1 MSRVEKISIGGA
13 KFGYD
18 YDYLNNSKIIDKNTV
33 CDILKTSISFG
44 IHTFDTAS
52 GYGVS
57 EQVIGDCIHMNNFK
71 KIKIVTKVGHE
82 LDKDFLIENSLKKL
96 KTKSVYAILFH
107 NFNNFIKNPSYYDEL
122 IIKKKEKIIEKI
134 GFSLYF
140 PEELEYLLNL
150 DIPLDLVQLP
160 FSIFDQRFESYFS
173 ELKKRGVE
181 IHTRST
187 FLHGLYFKKSHQLST
202 HFNKIKKQLDSL
214 KDLSELYNID
224 IAAICLKFSLQKK
237 DIDKVIIGVDNL
249 DNLRKNI
256 GFASS
261 ADMSIKITDE
271 LSRYSI
277 QDKNILFPHHW
288 IV

>member
-18 YDYLNNSKIIDKNTV
+18 YDYLNNSKILDKNTV
-33 CDILKTSISFG
+33 CDILKASLSFG
-44 IHTFDTAS
+44 IHTLDTAS

-57 EQVIGDCIHMNNFK
+57 EQVIGDCMYMNNFK
-71 KIKIVTKVGHE
+71 KMKIVTKVGHE

-96 KTKSVYAILFH
+96 KIKSVYAILFH
-107 NFNNFIKNPSYYDEL
+107 NFKNFKKNPSYYDKL
-122 IIKKKEKIIEKI
+122 IIKKKEKKIEKI

-187 FLHGLYFKKSHQLST
+187 FLHGLYFKKSHQLSA

-214 KDLSELYNID
+214 KELSDLYNID

-249 DNLRKNI
+249 DILSKNI

-261 ADMSIKITDE
+261 ADMSIKISDE

-277 QDKNILFPHHW
+277 QDKNILFPHNW

>member
-1 MSRVEKISIGGA
+1 MKQTTLGSLSN
-13 KFGYD
+13 
-18 YDYLNNSKIIDKNTV
+18 LS
-33 CDILKTSISFG
+33 
-44 IHTFDTAS
+44 
-52 GYGVS
+52 
-57 EQVIGDCIHMNNFK
+57 Q
-71 KIKIVTKVGHE
+71 
-82 LDKDFLIENSLKKL
+82 LKKL
-96 KTKSVYAILFH
+96 S
-107 NFNNFIKNPSYYDEL
+107 FNDLLCSNGVFYYDKL
-122 IIKKKEKIIEKI
+122 IIKKKEKKIEKI

-187 FLHGLYFKKSHQLST
+187 FLHGLYFKKSHQLSA

-214 KDLSELYNID
+214 KELSDLYNID

-249 DNLRKNI
+249 DILSKNI

-261 ADMSIKITDE
+261 ADMSIKISDE

-277 QDKNILFPHHW
+277 QDKNILFPHNW

>member
-18 YDYLNNSKIIDKNTV
+18 YDYLNNSKILDKNTV
-33 CDILKTSISFG
+33 CDILKASLSCG
-44 IHTFDTAS
+44 IHTLDTAS

-57 EQVIGDCIHMNNFK
+57 EQVIGDCMYMNNFK
-71 KIKIVTKVGHE
+71 KMKIVTKVGHE

-96 KTKSVYAILFH
+96 KIKSVYAILFH
-107 NFNNFIKNPSYYDEL
+107 NFKNFKKNPSYYDKL
-122 IIKKKEKIIEKI
+122 IIKKKEKKIEKI

-187 FLHGLYFKKSHQLST
+187 FLHGLYFKKSHQLSA

-214 KDLSELYNID
+214 KELSDLYNID

-249 DNLRKNI
+249 DILSKNI

-261 ADMSIKITDE
+261 ADMSIKISDE

-277 QDKNILFPHHW
+277 QDKNILFPHNW

>member
-18 YDYLNNSKIIDKNTV
+18 YDILNNSKMLDKNTV
-33 CDILKTSISFG
+33 CDILKASLSYG
-44 IHTFDTAS
+44 IHTLDTAS

-57 EQVIGDCIHMNNFK
+57 EQVIGDCKHMNNFK
-71 KIKIVTKVGHE
+71 KMKIVTKVGHE
-82 LDKDFLIENSLKKL
+82 LDKDFLIEDSLKKL
-96 KTKSVYAILFH
+96 KIKSVYAILFH
-107 NFNNFIKNPSYYDEL
+107 NFKNFKKNPSYYDKL
-122 IIKKKEKIIEKI
+122 IIKKKEKKIEKI
-134 GFSLYF
+134 GFSLYL

-214 KDLSELYNID
+214 KELSDLYNID

-249 DNLRKNI
+249 DILSKNI
-256 GFASS
+256 GFARS
-261 ADMSIKITDE
+261 ADMSIKISDE

-277 QDKNILFPHHW
+277 QDKNILLPYNW

>member
-18 YDYLNNSKIIDKNTV
+18 YDYLNNSKILDKNTV
-33 CDILKTSISFG
+33 CDILKASLSFG
-44 IHTFDTAS
+44 IHTLDTAS

-57 EQVIGDCIHMNNFK
+57 EQVIGDCMYMNNFK
-71 KIKIVTKVGHE
+71 KMKIVTKVGHE

-96 KTKSVYAILFH
+96 KIKSVYAILFH
-107 NFNNFIKNPSYYDEL
+107 NFKNFKKNPSYYDKL
-122 IIKKKEKIIEKI
+122 IIKKKEKKIEKI

-160 FSIFDQRFESYFS
+160 FSIFDKRFESYFS

-187 FLHGLYFKKSHQLST
+187 FLHGLYFKKSHQLSA

-214 KDLSELYNID
+214 KELSDLYNID

-249 DNLRKNI
+249 DILSKNI

-261 ADMSIKITDE
+261 ADMSIKISDE

-277 QDKNILFPHHW
+277 QDKNILFPHNW